1 MVSAV
6 FEDLKFRWNWSK
18 IKETSEI
25 FAATSLF
32 KDSDYP
38 WADICEMIPGEAD
51 IYCAELL
58 KEKQGAAVLTNDSD
72 LLVHDLGAQGSVIFL
87 NSVEMKSWNPK
98 CPADAE
104 IRAMALCPAALS
116 RRLGIPGMR
125 YLAYELKLDPRAG
138 IRELIRRAKLVSETA
153 ERSPA
158 YIQFME
164 EYCSHKEFTYR
175 PSFDPSVLQTLDAR
189 VSELVLQYV
198 SEPSLGEDMPQI
210 YFSVLHEDHSRR
222 SAWIEG
228 RNIRCLAYS
237 LLNTLRTSQ
246 ERYPVVVECVRRGCR
261 FCFDEIGLYDDD
273 SIELELRTLLSRS
286 RFVQEMTG
294 QDPSSSIFWRI
305 YAINELYN
313 CNNKT
318 PIPPSRKQLEKLLA
332 FEYADERM
340 EWTDIHAL
348 AQVQAV
354 LYSLRI
360 LTQILHVIPVHGGTK
375 REAQILLANLPPLCV
390 LMRSRSE
397 LYRELHCEV
406 SSEHASNRSANMIHS
421 VQELIGTQYTEECC

>member
-18 IKETSEI
+18 IKKTSDI

-87 NSVEMKSWNPK
+87 NSVEMEGWNPK
-98 CPADAE
+98 YPADAE
-104 IRAMALCPAALS
+104 IKAMALCPTTLS

-125 YLAYELKLDPRAG
+125 YLAYELKLDPHAG

-164 EYCSHKEFTYR
+164 EYRSHKEIIYR
-175 PSFDPSVLQTLDAR
+175 PGFDPSVLQSLDAR

-198 SEPSLGEDMPQI
+198 SEPSLCKDVPQI

-222 SAWIEG
+222 SAWVEG

-237 LLNTLRTSQ
+237 LLNTLRASQ

-273 SIELELRTLLSRS
+273 CIELELRTLLSRS
-286 RFVQEMTG
+286 RLVQEVSG

-305 YAINELYN
+305 YAISELYN
-313 CNNKT
+313 CNDKT
-318 PIPPSRKQLEKLLA
+318 LTRPSQKQLEKLLA

-360 LTQILHVIPVHGGTK
+360 LTQILHVIPVHGETE
-375 REAQILLANLPPLCV
+375 REARMLLANLPPLCV

-397 LYRELHCEV
+397 LYRELNREV
-406 SSEHASNRSANMIHS
+406 SRGHVSNRSANMICT
-421 VQELIGTQYTEECC
+421 VQELVGTQ